1 VGFKVDSYEERVQ
14 SIVEI
19 LTHPEKNADYF
30 IMQDLLIE
38 HDENISL
45 WRYHHVL
52 MVERMLGMKPGTGG
66 SEGVGYLM
74 TTLTKKFF
82 PEIWEARTHL
92 KVTGDRGGCPV

>member
-1 VGFKVDSYEERVQ
+1 
-14 SIVEI
+14 
-19 LTHPEKNADYF
+19 
-30 IMQDLLIE
+30 
-38 HDENISL
+38 
-45 WRYHHVL
+45 

-92 KVTGDRGGCPV
+92 KVRDVEGGGCPV